1 MKDLV
6 TVRPLRPREK
16 IKLPR
21 LKRQRRNTVNS
32 KHARI
37 VLLSAGHVAN
47 RRIATV
53 VDCSVQWVRQVIHRF
68 NAQGIDG
75 ITWYPWFQVR
85 SERVFTADI
94 RERIVEVALC
104 SPIGLIGRSPWS
116 LPKLR
121 QYLVEQ
127 KIIAHISIHWLG
139 EILRRYKVRSPDHDL
154 EGIDRPVVCP
164 EIPGDSTLV
173 PPSSRQRSAL
183 VHRRIRSAQPPATAW
198 PLLQGA
204 EQARQARAGHVQ
216 PPQRHPTLPG
226 LLRRGDRP
234 TLRPVHRAQE
244 G

>member
-139 EILRRYKVRSPDHDL
+139 EILRRYKVRCAGP
-154 EGIDRPVVCP
+154 RPGRNRPTRCLP
-164 EIPGDSTLV
+164 RNTGRFDACTTIV
-173 PPSSRQRSAL
+173 PPTVGACASTNSVRSTSS
-183 VHRRIRSAQPPATAW
+183 HGMATA
-198 PLLQGA
+198 
-204 EQARQARAGHVQ
+204 
-216 PPQRHPTLPG
+216 T
-226 LLRRGDRP
+226 RG
-234 TLRPVHRAQE
+234 
-244 G
+244 